1 MPTSTDPVRYRGRPR
16 RPLAAH
22 LIVCAAL
29 LRVTAQDLALPNAP
43 DSVKFA
49 VVGDMGTGEPEQY
62 DVAQQMTRFHAKFAF
77 GHVITLGD
85 NIYGGQGPEDLVKK
99 FSKPYKPL
107 LDAGVRFYAA
117 LGNHD
122 DPANVSY
129 PPWNMGGQR
138 YYAYVVKNV
147 AFFVLDSDQLDP
159 KQVDWITHALQ
170 TSHDAWKICYFHHP
184 LYSDGRTHGS
194 SVDLRV
200 VLEPLFV
207 ANGVNVVF
215 SGHDHIYERT
225 TPQKGITYFVS
236 GAAGQLRKGDTDP
249 SAMTAAS
256 FDQDRSFM
264 LVEVGA
270 NDLAFQVISRT
281 GVTVDKGTIHHSARA
296 PEPDLP

>member
-1 MPTSTDPVRYRGRPR
+1 MSADPVRHRGRPR
-16 RPLAAH
+16 RSL
-22 LIVCAAL
+22 AAL
-29 LRVTAQDLALPNAP
+29 LIVSAALLHLTAQELSLPNAP

-49 VVGDMGTGEPEQY
+49 VVGDMGTGERDQY
-62 DVAQQMTRFHAKFAF
+62 DVAAQMMRFHAKFAF
-77 GHVITLGD
+77 GQVITLGD

-99 FSKPYKPL
+99 FSQPYKPL
-107 LDAGVRFYAA
+107 LDAGVKFHAA

-129 PPWNMGGQR
+129 PLWNMGGQR
-138 YYAYVVKNV
+138 YYTYVVKNV

-159 KQVDWITHALQ
+159 RQVDWITNALK
-170 TSHDAWKICYFHHP
+170 TSQEPWKICYFHHP
-184 LYSDGRTHGS
+184 LYSDGATHGS

-200 VLEPLFV
+200 VLEPIFV

-236 GAAGQLRKGDTDP
+236 GAAGQLRKGDTRR
-249 SAMTAAS
+249 SAMRAAW

-264 LVEVGA
+264 LVEVGG
-270 NDLAFQVISRT
+270 NDLAFQAISRT
-281 GVTVDKGTIHHSARA
+281 GATVDKGTIHRQAKV
-296 PEPDLP
+296 PEKDRP

>member
-1 MPTSTDPVRYRGRPR
+1 
-16 RPLAAH
+16 LH
-22 LIVCAAL
+22 
-29 LRVTAQDLALPNAP
+29 VTAQELALPNAP

-49 VVGDMGTGEPEQY
+49 VIGDMGTGEQEQY
-62 DVAQQMTRFHAKFAF
+62 DVAQQMTRFHAKFTF

-129 PPWNMGGQR
+129 PLWNMGGQR

-159 KQVDWITHALQ
+159 KQVDWITNALK
-170 TSHDAWKICYFHHP
+170 TSREAWKICYFHHP

-225 TPQKGITYFVS
+225 TPRKGITYFVS
-236 GAAGQLRKGDTDP
+236 GAAGQLRKGDTNP

-264 LVEVGA
+264 LIEVGA

-281 GVTVDKGTIHHSARA
+281 GVTVDKGTIHRSARA
-296 PEPDLP
+296 PESDLP

>member
-1 MPTSTDPVRYRGRPR
+1 MSTDQERHRGRPSR
-16 RPLAAH
+16 TLAAL

-29 LRVTAQDLALPNAP
+29 LHLTAQELSLPNAP

-49 VVGDMGTGEPEQY
+49 VIGDMGTGEQEQY

-85 NIYGGQGPEDLVKK
+85 NIYGGQGPADLVKK
-99 FSKPYKPL
+99 FSQPYKPL

-122 DPANVSY
+122 DPANVAY
-129 PPWNMGGQR
+129 PLWNMGGQR
-138 YYAYVVKNV
+138 YYTYVVKNV

-159 KQVDWITHALQ
+159 KQVDWITNALK
-170 TSHDAWKICYFHHP
+170 TSRSAWKICYFHHP

-200 VLEPLFV
+200 VLEPIFV
-207 ANGVNVVF
+207 ANGVNVVL
-215 SGHDHIYERT
+215 SGHDHIYERI

-236 GAAGQLRKGDTDP
+236 GAAGQLRKGDTER

-264 LVEVGA
+264 LVEIAA

-281 GVTVDKGTIHHSARA
+281 GVTVDKGTIHRQAK
-296 PEPDLP
+296 PLEKDLP